1 MAAAKPTAAAASVRG
16 ASLVFFFRG
25 ARALSRDI
33 VRLRSS
39 TLTHGLKFY
48 LATSDKNGPCT
59 FQAAAATTWTD
70 PAVHNSNSFR
80 LLTIS
85 AGVTAASFFLPTKLS
100 ASAALAT
107 CAWACSTV
115 ARLLATSAWVCAT
128 LACWRL
134 TSAWD

>member
-16 ASLVFFFRG
+16 ASIVFFFRG

-85 AGVTAASFFLPTKLS
+85 AGVTAAT
-100 ASAALAT
+100 
-107 CAWACSTV
+107 
-115 ARLLATSAWVCAT
+115 
-128 LACWRL
+128 
-134 TSAWD
+134 